1 MPLLKLG
8 NLDWQGFRTHTNI
21 FENTPMATPMT
32 SLSTTIEIH
41 LKQMSG
47 DKNVPAEEN
56 PNNYYV
62 M

>member
-1 MPLLKLG
+1 
-8 NLDWQGFRTHTNI
+8 
-21 FENTPMATPMT
+21 MATPMT